1 MKLFEEPIV
10 EVVNFAV
17 EDIIT
22 ESSDVNDGPPPLG
35 GRIGTNCV

>member
-1 MKLFEEPIV
+1 MKQFEEPIV

-22 ESSDVNDGPPPLG
+22 ESVNDGPPPLG
-35 GRIGTNCV
+35 GDVGSSCF